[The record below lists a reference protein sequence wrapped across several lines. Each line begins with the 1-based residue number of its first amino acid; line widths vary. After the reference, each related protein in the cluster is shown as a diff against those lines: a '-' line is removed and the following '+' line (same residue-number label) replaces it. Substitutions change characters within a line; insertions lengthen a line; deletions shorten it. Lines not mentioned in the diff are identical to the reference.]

1 MKELELCFLSG
12 RMVITLSQTSQE
24 LWISKTNIMYHREKA
39 NWSIVYTKN
48 KFYYITNH
56 YRQGKKIKL
65 FNYSHLTLM
74 STNHGLMLKLK
85 TILNIRFHGLK

>member
-1 MKELELCFLSG
+1 
-12 RMVITLSQTSQE
+12 MVITLSQTSQE
-24 LWISKTNIMYHREKA
+24 LSISKTNIMYHREKA

-56 YRQGKKIKL
+56 RQGKKIKL

-74 STNHGLMLKLK
+74 STNHGLDVKIKNNIKM
-85 TILNIRFHGLK
+85 IRFHGLK